1 MMKKIL
7 ATALAAALTASLTG
21 CAGNATAASSAAS
34 SGAAS
39 TAASAATSS
48 ASAAK
53 ETIHFVLDWTPNTN
67 HTGLYVAQELGYF
80 AEEGLEV
87 NIVQPPEDGATA
99 LVGSGKADFGIDCQD
114 TMTPAFMSST
124 AVPVTAVASII
135 QHNTSGIISL
145 KSDGITSPK
154 KLEGK
159 TYATWDMPVEKAI
172 MKHVITQDGGDY
184 AKMKMVPSTVQD
196 VVAALKTNIDAVW
209 IFYAWDG
216 IATKV
221 KGLETNYFQFKDIDP
236 VFDYYTPVIIANND
250 FLKNKPETAKKFLS
264 AVKKGYEYAIANP
277 EKAADILCKADP
289 TLDKTIVLE
298 SQKWLANQYKAEV
311 TRWGYID
318 PKRWDAFYKWL
329 SDQKLIDEQI
339 PAGTGFSD
347 DYLPQ

>member
-1 MMKKIL
+1 M
-7 ATALAAALTASLTG
+7 AASLAG
-21 CAGNATAASSAAS
+21 CAGSTAAASSAAPS
-34 SGAAS
+34 AAAS
-39 TAASAATSS
+39 KAESAAP
-48 ASAAK
+48 AAK
-53 ETIHFVLDWTPNTN
+53 ETINFVLDWTPNTN
-67 HTGLYVAQELGYF
+67 HTGLYVAKALGYF
-80 AEEGLEV
+80 AQEGLEV
-87 NIVQPPEDGATA
+87 NIVQPPEDGAAA
-99 LVGSGKADFGIDCQD
+99 LVGSGKADLGIDCQD
-114 TMTPAFMSST
+114 TMTPAFMTST
-124 AVPVTAVASII
+124 AVPVTAVASLI

-159 TYATWDMPVEKAI
+159 TYATWDLPIEKAI

-184 AKMKMVPSTVQD
+184 SKMKMVPSTVQD

-236 VFDYYTPVIIANND
+236 VLDYYTPVIIANND
-250 FLKNKPETAKKFLS
+250 FLKKKPETAKKFL
-264 AVKKGYEYAIANP
+264 AAAKKGYEYAIANP

-289 TLDKTIVLE
+289 TLDKKIVLE

-318 PKRWDAFYKWL
+318 PKRWDAFYQWL
-329 SDQKLIDEQI
+329 YDQKLIQEKI
-339 PAGTGFSD
+339 PAGAGFSD